1 MLDRE
6 YWLLQG
12 SEDARMKEVKFSV
25 AAKAARLIG
34 RENIADVD
42 GALVELIKNAYD
54 ADATC
59 VLVKLEI
66 PFPDVPNLLDLH
78 LATEVLSQED
88 LNTVMSYYD
97 EKDDEI
103 TKKSDLTEQQQS
115 KLRDILFSYN
125 KIIIADNG
133 YGMTEEVVGTIWMHI
148 GTSDKEKNIISP
160 RGRIKTGAKG
170 IGRFALD
177 KLSKHS
183 LMYTKSL
190 KSDSVIMWS
199 MNWEQ
204 FANVELIDDVKAE
217 LNKRDEFYEDY
228 IRAEFKEYEHIW
240 SEHEW
245 KTGTMI
251 ILTPTREPWSKRL
264 FKKVNT
270 NLNSINPI
278 GSVDKFEVIINN
290 QYCNEFNY
298 RTEEVAIDK
307 EDFDYRIRV
316 QYDGKETL
324 SVKLFRNEVDLNR
337 RTITVEKY
345 GHSVTK
351 NIEEFWQSEKLQ
363 VKNYTKDD
371 YNKEIIKNIKILEVL
386 KEDERDRIESVGP
399 FYAEMFFLRNANSS
413 GYDIM
418 KKVATRKRKKLLE
431 HFSGIKIYRDN
442 FKVRPYGDE
451 GALYDWLGLGVRA
464 QKSPAAPSHL
474 QGRWRVEPYQ
484 MIGWVKIGR
493 ETNPELEDMANREG
507 IALTDAYY
515 IFVNMLQEAVNEFE
529 YDRQYIYR
537 EYAKWI
543 SAIEKELADFA
554 ERVKDEA
561 RRRAQKQRNGKGENE
576 VHNEYQEKKEQFT
589 EDELFG
595 TVQQLVDEAD
605 NALKSKQ
612 ILQVLSSSGIILNTF
627 FHEFNAIN
635 TQFHI
640 QAPQIRSRVNYIL
653 QGKEYTGLPVY
664 NPYTRIDILEKN
676 DRLTAAFL
684 DVVMEGLKK
693 DSLIK
698 KEISLHEEITN
709 ILRKWQLMLED
720 KHITIRQDIFEERKT
735 DDNVKMSIVDLYII
749 LNNFLL
755 NSAWFLEQA
764 HNPRREIWFELYN
777 QGENICFLME
787 NNGPTLAEKY
797 KNNPDKI
804 FEMGETSKD
813 KDGTGLGLWVVK
825 ETVERNN
832 GIVEVLERSEGFGLK
847 IIFKGMVKE
856 HVSNRNH

>member
-1 MLDRE
+1 MGSKYL
-6 YWLLQG
+6 LLQG
-12 SEDARMKEVKFSV
+12 SEESRMKEVKFSV

-66 PFPDVPNLLDLH
+66 PFPDVPNVLDLH
-78 LATEVLSQED
+78 LATEVLSKDD
-88 LNTVMSYYD
+88 LNVVMSYYYKED
-97 EKDDEI
+97 YEI
-103 TKKSDLTEQQQS
+103 IKRIDLTEQQQRD
-115 KLRDILFSYN
+115 LRDILFSYN
-125 KIIIADNG
+125 KIVVADNG

-148 GTSDKEKNIISP
+148 GTSDKESNIISP

-183 LMYTKSL
+183 FMYTKSL
-190 KSDSVIMWS
+190 NSDSVIRWS

-204 FANVELIDDVKAE
+204 FAKVELIDDVKAE
-217 LNKRDEFYEDY
+217 LNKQDDLYEDY
-228 IRAEFKEYEHIW
+228 IQAEFNDYEHVW
-240 SEHEW
+240 REHDW
-245 KTGTMI
+245 TTGTMI

-290 QYCNEFNY
+290 QYCNEFDY
-298 RTEEVAIDK
+298 RTEKVAIDK

-324 SVKLFRNEVDLNR
+324 SVKLFRNEVDLSR

-351 NIEEFWQSEKLQ
+351 NIDEFWKCEKLQ
-363 VKNYTKDD
+363 VKDYTKDD
-371 YNKEIIKNIKILEVL
+371 YNKEITKNIKIFEVL
-386 KEDERDRIESVGP
+386 KEDERDRIQSVGP

-474 QGRWRVEPYQ
+474 HGRWRVEPYQ

-507 IALTDAYY
+507 IALTDAYF

-543 SAIEKELADFA
+543 GTIEKELADFA
-554 ERVKDEA
+554 ERVKEEA
-561 RRRAQKQRNGKGENE
+561 RKRAQKQQNRKSEDE
-576 VHNEYQEKKEQFT
+576 VHNEYKEEKEQFT

-595 TVQQLVDEAD
+595 TVQQLVDEAEND
-605 NALKSKQ
+605 LKSKQ
-612 ILQVLSSSGIILNTF
+612 MLQILSSSGIILNTF

-709 ILRKWQLMLED
+709 ILGKWQLMLED
-720 KHITIRQDIFEERKT
+720 KHITIRPDIFEKRKT
-735 DDNVKMSIVDLYII
+735 SDNVKMSIVDLYII

-755 NSAWFLEQA
+755 NSAWFLEQE
-764 HNPRREIWFELYN
+764 HNPQREIWFELYN
-777 QGENICFLME
+777 QGEDICFVME

-797 KNNPDKI
+797 KDNPDKI

-856 HVSNRNH
+856 YVSNRNN

>member
-1 MLDRE
+1 
-6 YWLLQG
+6 
-12 SEDARMKEVKFSV
+12 MKEVKFSV

-66 PFPDVPNLLDLH
+66 PFPDVPNVLDLS
-78 LATEVLSQED
+78 LAAEVLNKED
-88 LNTVMSYYD
+88 LNVVTSCYI
-97 EKDDEI
+97 ENGDEI
-103 TKKSDLTEQQQS
+103 KKRVDLTEKQQS
-115 KLRDILFSYN
+115 ELEDILFSYN
-125 KIIIADNG
+125 KIVIADNG
-133 YGMTEEVVGTIWMHI
+133 YGMTETVVGTTWMHI
-148 GTSDKEKNIISP
+148 GTSDKESNIISP
-160 RGRIKTGAKG
+160 KGRVKTGAKG

-183 LMYTKSL
+183 LMYTKSA
-190 KSDSVIMWS
+190 KSDSVIRWS

-204 FANVELIDDVKAE
+204 FAKVELIDDVKAE
-217 LNKRDEFYEDY
+217 LNKQVSLYEDY
-228 IRAEFKEYEHIW
+228 IREEFKDYENVWDGHDW
-240 SEHEW
+240 T
-245 KTGTMI
+245 TGTMI
-251 ILTPTREPWSKRL
+251 ILTPTREAWSKRL
-264 FKKVNT
+264 FRKVNT

-278 GSVDKFEVIINN
+278 GSVDKFEVIIKN
-290 QYCNEFNY
+290 QYCNEFDY
-298 RTEEVAIDK
+298 RTEKVAIDK

-324 SVKLFRNEVDLNR
+324 TVKLLRNEVDLTR

-345 GHSVTK
+345 DHTVTK
-351 NIEEFWQSEKLQ
+351 NIDEFWKNEKLQ
-363 VKNYTKDD
+363 VKNYTKED
-371 YNKEIIKNIKILEVL
+371 YNKEIIKDIKILEVL
-386 KEDERDRIESVGP
+386 KDDERDRVQSVGP
-399 FYAEMFFLRNANSS
+399 FYAEMFFLRNSNSS

-474 QGRWRVEPYQ
+474 YGRWRVEPYQ

-493 ETNPELEDMANREG
+493 ETNPELKDMANREG

-515 IFVNMLQEAVNEFE
+515 IFVNMLQEAVSEFE

-537 EYAKWI
+537 EYARWI
-543 SAIEKELADFA
+543 ETIEKELADFA

-561 RRRAQKQRNGKGENE
+561 RKRAQRQQNE
-576 VHNEYQEKKEQFT
+576 KKEDEGYNEYQREKEQFT

-595 TVQQLVDEAD
+595 TVQKLVDEAE
-605 NALKSKQ
+605 NALQSKQ
-612 ILQVLSSSGIILNTF
+612 MLQMLSSSGIILNTF

-698 KEISLHEEITN
+698 KEISLHEEIVN
-709 ILRKWQLMLED
+709 ILGKWQLMLED
-720 KHITIRQDIFEERKT
+720 KHIAIRPNIFEERKSS
-735 DDNVKMSIVDLYII
+735 DNVMMSIVDLYII

-755 NSAWFLEQA
+755 NAAWFLEQE
-764 HNPRREIWFELYN
+764 HNPRREIWFELYD
-777 QGENICFLME
+777 QGKDICFIME
-787 NNGPTLAEKY
+787 NNGPALAEKY

-813 KDGTGLGLWVVK
+813 KTGTGLGLWVVK

-832 GIVEVLERSEGFGLK
+832 GIIEVLERSEGFGLK

-856 HVSNRNH
+856 YVSNRNN

>member
-1 MLDRE
+1 
-6 YWLLQG
+6 
-12 SEDARMKEVKFSV
+12 MKEVKFSV

-42 GALVELIKNAYD
+42 GALIELVKNAYD

-66 PFPDVPNLLDLH
+66 PFPDVPNVLELPS
-78 LATEVLSQED
+78 ATEVLSKED
-88 LNTVMSYYD
+88 LNSVMSYYN
-97 EKDDEI
+97 EKDGKI
-103 TKKSDLTEQQQS
+103 IKKDSLTEQQQYE
-115 KLRDILFSYN
+115 LRDILFSYN
-125 KIIIADNG
+125 RIVVADNG

-148 GTSDKEKNIISP
+148 GTNDKENNIVSP
-160 RGRIKTGAKG
+160 KGRIKTGAKG

-183 LMYTKSL
+183 LMYTKSE
-190 KSDSVIMWS
+190 KSDSVIRWS

-204 FANVELIDDVKAE
+204 FARAELIDDVKAE
-217 LNKRDEFYEDY
+217 VNKQIDLYEDF
-228 IRAEFKEYEHIW
+228 IRTEFQGCEHIW
-240 SEHEW
+240 REHDW
-245 KTGTMI
+245 TTGTMI

-278 GSVDKFEVIINN
+278 GNVDKFEVVINN

-298 RTEEVAIDK
+298 HTQKVAIDK
-307 EDFDYRIRV
+307 DDFDYRIRV
-316 QYDGKETL
+316 QYDGQDAL
-324 SVKLFRNEVDLNR
+324 YVKLLRNEVDLSR
-337 RTITVEKY
+337 RTVTVEKY
-345 GHSVTK
+345 GQSVTK
-351 NIEEFWQSEKLQ
+351 NIDEFWQSEKLQ
-363 VKNYTKDD
+363 VVNYTRDD
-371 YNKEIIKNIKILEVL
+371 YNKEITRKINIIEVL
-386 KEDERDRIESVGP
+386 KEDEKDKIQSVGP

-418 KKVATRKRKKLLE
+418 KKVATRKRKNLLE

-451 GALYDWLGLGVRA
+451 GALYDWLGLGARA

-543 SAIEKELADFA
+543 TEIEKELTDYA

-561 RRRAQKQRNGKGENE
+561 RKRTQEQQNEKRND
-576 VHNEYQEKKEQFT
+576 EYQAEKEQFT
-589 EDELFG
+589 EEELFG
-595 TVQQLVDEAD
+595 TVQQLVDEAE
-605 NALKSKQ
+605 NALQSKQ
-612 ILQVLSSSGIILNTF
+612 MLQILSSSGIILNTF

-653 QGKEYTGLPVY
+653 QGKEYIGLPVY

-698 KEISLHEEITN
+698 KEISLHEEIRN
-709 ILRKWQLMLED
+709 ILGKWQLMLED
-720 KHITIRQDIFEERKT
+720 KHITIRPDIFEEGKIS
-735 DDNVKMSIVDLYII
+735 DNVKMSIVDLYII

-755 NSAWFLEQA
+755 NSAWFLEQE
-764 HNPRREIWFELYN
+764 HNPKREIWFELYN
-777 QGENICFLME
+777 QEEDICFLME

-797 KNNPDKI
+797 KDNPDKI

-832 GIVEVLERSEGFGLK
+832 GIVEVLKRSEGFGLK
-847 IIFKGMVKE
+847 IIFKGMVKKN
-856 HVSNRNH
+856 VSNRNN

>member
-1 MLDRE
+1 
-6 YWLLQG
+6 
-12 SEDARMKEVKFSV
+12 MKEVKFSV

-59 VLVKLEI
+59 VLVKMQI
-66 PFPDVPNLLDLH
+66 PFPDVPNILDL
-78 LATEVLSQED
+78 AFAAEVLSED
-88 LNTVMSYYD
+88 DLSTVMSYYN
-97 EKDDEI
+97 EKDDGI
-103 TKKSDLTEQQQS
+103 VKKIELTEKQQNE
-115 KLRDILFSYN
+115 LRDILFSYN
-125 KIIIADNG
+125 KIVIADNG
-133 YGMTEEVVGTIWMHI
+133 YGMTEEVVGTTWMHI
-148 GTSDKEKNIISP
+148 GTSDKESNIVSP
-160 RGRIKTGAKG
+160 KGRIKTGAKG

-177 KLSKHS
+177 KLSKYS
-183 LMYTKSL
+183 LMYTKAM
-190 KSDSVIMWS
+190 KSDSVIRWS

-204 FANVELIDDVKAE
+204 FAKVELIDDVKAE
-217 LNKRDEFYEDY
+217 LQKLDDLYENYIRTEFEDY
-228 IRAEFKEYEHIW
+228 EGVLGEHDW
-240 SEHEW
+240 T
-245 KTGTMI
+245 TGTMI
-251 ILTPTREPWSKRL
+251 ILTPIREPWSKRL
-264 FKKVNT
+264 FRKVNT

-278 GSVDKFEVIINN
+278 GSVDKFEVVINN

-298 RTEEVAIDK
+298 RTEKVAIDK
-307 EDFDYRIRV
+307 DDFDYRIKV
-316 QYDGKETL
+316 EYDGKETL
-324 SVKLFRNEVDLNR
+324 CVKLLRNEVDLTR

-351 NIEEFWQSEKLQ
+351 NIDEFWQIDKLQ
-363 VKNYTKDD
+363 VKNYTKKD
-371 YNKEIIKNIKILEVL
+371 YNKEIIKNIKVFDVL
-386 KEDERDRIESVGP
+386 KDDELDRIQSVGP
-399 FYAEMFFLRNANSS
+399 FQAEMYFLRNANSL

-474 QGRWRVEPYQ
+474 RGRWRVEPYQ

-543 SAIEKELADFA
+543 EAIEKELGDFA
-554 ERVKDEA
+554 ERVKEEA
-561 RRRAQKQRNGKGENE
+561 RKRAQKQQKEKSEDEGKS
-576 VHNEYQEKKEQFT
+576 EYQNEKAEFT
-589 EDELFG
+589 EDELFS
-595 TVQQLVDEAD
+595 TVQQLVDEAE
-605 NALKSKQ
+605 NALQSKQ
-612 ILQVLSSSGIILNTF
+612 MLQILSSSGIILNTF

-693 DSLIK
+693 ESLIK
-698 KEISLHEEITN
+698 KAISLHEEIVN
-709 ILRKWQLMLED
+709 ILGKWQLMLED
-720 KHITIRQDIFEERKT
+720 KHITIRPDIFEERKI
-735 DDNVKMSIVDLYII
+735 DDNVMMSIVDLYII

-755 NSAWFLEQA
+755 NSAWFLEKE
-764 HNPRREIWFELYN
+764 HNPSREVWFELYE
-777 QGENICFLME
+777 QGNDICFLME
-787 NNGPTLAEKY
+787 NNGPTLADKY

-813 KDGTGLGLWVVK
+813 KNGTGLGLWVVK

-832 GIVEVLERSEGFGLK
+832 GSIEVLERDAGFGLK
-847 IIFKGMVKE
+847 IIFKGMVKKY
-856 HVSNRNH
+856 VSNRDN

>member
-1 MLDRE
+1 
-6 YWLLQG
+6 
-12 SEDARMKEVKFSV
+12 MKEVKFSV

-59 VLVKLEI
+59 VLVKLDI
-66 PFPDVPNLLDLH
+66 PFPDVPNALDLS
-78 LATEVLSQED
+78 LAAEVLSKED
-88 LNTVMSYYD
+88 LNIVMSYYD
-97 EKDDEI
+97 EKDDKI
-103 TKKSDLTEQQQS
+103 IKKGDLTEQQQS

-125 KIIIADNG
+125 KIVIADNG
-133 YGMTEEVVGTIWMHI
+133 YGMTEKIVGTTWMHI
-148 GTSDKEKNIISP
+148 GTSDKEKNIVSP
-160 RGRIKTGAKG
+160 KGRIKTGAKG

-183 LMYTKSL
+183 LMYTKSVE
-190 KSDSVIMWS
+190 SDSVIRWS

-204 FANVELIDDVKAE
+204 FARAELIDDVKAE
-217 LNKRDEFYEDY
+217 LNNQNDLYEDY
-228 IRAEFKEYEHIW
+228 VRAEFKDYECVLR
-240 SEHEW
+240 EHDW
-245 KTGTMI
+245 TTGTMLV
-251 ILTPTREPWSKRL
+251 LTPTREPWSKRL

-290 QYCNEFNY
+290 FYCNEFNY
-298 RTEEVAIDK
+298 HTEKVAIDE

-324 SVKLFRNEVDLNR
+324 CVKLLRNEVDLSR

-351 NIEEFWQSEKLQ
+351 NVDEFWQSEKLQ

-371 YNKEIIKNIKILEVL
+371 YNKEITKNIKIFDVL
-386 KEDERDRIESVGP
+386 KEDEMDRIQSVGL
-399 FYAEMFFLRNANSS
+399 FSAELFFLRNTNSS

-418 KKVATRKRKKLLE
+418 KKVATRKRKELLD

-451 GALYDWLGLGVRA
+451 GALYDWLGLGGRA

-474 QGRWRVEPYQ
+474 HGRWRVEPYQ
-484 MIGWVKIGR
+484 MIGWVKISR

-543 SAIEKELADFA
+543 ETIEKELADFA

-561 RRRAQKQRNGKGENE
+561 RKRAQKQQKGKREDKE
-576 VHNEYQEKKEQFT
+576 QNEYQEEKGQFT

-595 TVQQLVDEAD
+595 TVQQLVDEAE
-605 NALKSKQ
+605 NALQSKQ
-612 ILQVLSSSGIILNTF
+612 MLQILSSSGIILNTF

-653 QGKEYTGLPVY
+653 QGKEYTGLSVY
-664 NPYTRIDILEKN
+664 NPYTRLDILEKN

-709 ILRKWQLMLED
+709 ILGKWQLMLED
-720 KHITIRQDIFEERKT
+720 KHISIRSDIFEERKIN
-735 DDNVKMSIVDLYII
+735 DNVNMSIVDLYII

-755 NSAWFLEQA
+755 NSAWFLEQE
-764 HNPRREIWFELYN
+764 HNPQREIWFELYN
-777 QGENICFLME
+777 QEEDVCFLME
-787 NNGPTLAEKY
+787 NNGPVLAEKY

-832 GIVEVLERSEGFGLK
+832 GIIEVLERSKGFGLK
-847 IIFKGMVKE
+847 IIFKGMVRKY
-856 HVSNRNH
+856 VSNRNN

>member
-1 MLDRE
+1 MLI
-6 YWLLQG
+6 QG
-12 SEDARMKEVKFSV
+12 SEGSKMKEVKFSV

-66 PFPDVPNLLDLH
+66 PFPDVPNILDLQ
-78 LATEVLSQED
+78 LATEVLSKEA
-88 LNTVMSYYD
+88 LNVVMSYYYEQD
-97 EKDDEI
+97 NEI
-103 TKKSDLTEQQQS
+103 IKRIDLTEQQQND
-115 KLRDILFSYN
+115 LRDILFSYN
-125 KIIIADNG
+125 RIVVADNG

-148 GTSDKEKNIISP
+148 GTSDKENNIISP

-183 LMYTKSL
+183 LMFTKSL
-190 KSDSVIMWS
+190 HSDSVIRWF

-204 FANVELIDDVKAE
+204 FARVELIDDVKAE
-217 LNKRDEFYEDY
+217 LNKTTELYEDY
-228 IRAEFKEYEHIW
+228 IRAEFNDYEHVW
-240 SEHEW
+240 GGHDW
-245 KTGTMI
+245 TTGTMI
-251 ILTPTREPWSKRL
+251 VLTPTREPWSKRL

-278 GSVDKFEVIINN
+278 GSVDQFEVIINN
-290 QYCNEFNY
+290 QYCNEFDY
-298 RTEEVAIDK
+298 RTEKVAIDK

-324 SVKLFRNEVDLNR
+324 SVKLFRNEVDMSR

-351 NIEEFWQSEKLQ
+351 NIDEFWKTEKLQ

-371 YNKEIIKNIKILEVL
+371 YNKEITKNIKILEVL
-386 KEDERDRIESVGP
+386 KEDERDRIQSVGP
-399 FYAEMFFLRNANSS
+399 FYAEMFFLRNANSP

-418 KKVATRKRKKLLE
+418 KKVAARKRKKLLE

-474 QGRWRVEPYQ
+474 HGRWRVEPYQ

-543 SAIEKELADFA
+543 MTIEKELADFA
-554 ERVKDEA
+554 ERVKEEA
-561 RRRAQKQRNGKGENE
+561 RKRAQKQQNGKREDE
-576 VHNEYQEKKEQFT
+576 VHNEYQEEKEQFT

-595 TVQQLVDEAD
+595 TVQQLVDEAEND
-605 NALKSKQ
+605 LQSKQ
-612 ILQVLSSSGIILNTF
+612 MLQILSSSGIILNTF

-653 QGKEYTGLPVY
+653 QGKEYAGLPAY

-693 DSLIK
+693 ESLIK
-698 KEISLHEEITN
+698 REISLHEEIIN
-709 ILRKWQLMLED
+709 ILGKWQLMLED
-720 KHITIRQDIFEERKT
+720 KHITIRPGIFEKRKT
-735 DDNVKMSIVDLYII
+735 SDNVKMSIVDLYII

-755 NSAWFLEQA
+755 NAAWFLEQE
-764 HNPRREIWFELYN
+764 HNPQREIWFELYN
-777 QGENICFLME
+777 QGEDICFLME
-787 NNGPTLAEKY
+787 NNGPTLSEKY
-797 KNNPDKI
+797 KENPDKI

-847 IIFKGMVKE
+847 IIFKGMVKGY
-856 HVSNRNH
+856 VSNRNN

>member
-1 MLDRE
+1 
-6 YWLLQG
+6 
-12 SEDARMKEVKFSV
+12 MKEVKFSV

-54 ADATC
+54 ADASC
-59 VLVKLEI
+59 VLVKLQI
-66 PFPDVPNLLDLH
+66 PFPDIPNILDLS
-78 LATEVLSQED
+78 LAAEVLNKED
-88 LNTVMSYYD
+88 LNLVMSYYNEND
-97 EKDDEI
+97 NEMVRN
-103 TKKSDLTEQQQS
+103 TDLTQIQLDE
-115 KLRDILFSYN
+115 LRDILFSYN
-125 KIIIADNG
+125 RIIIADNG
-133 YGMTEEVVGTIWMHI
+133 YGMTEEVVGTTWMHI
-148 GTSDKEKNIISP
+148 GTSDKESNIVSP
-160 RGRIKTGAKG
+160 KGRIKTGAKG

-183 LMYTKSL
+183 LMYTKSVN
-190 KSDSVIMWS
+190 SDSVIRWS
-199 MNWEQ
+199 MDWEQ
-204 FANVELIDDVKAE
+204 FAKVKLIEDVKAE
-217 LNKRDEFYEDY
+217 LQKDDNFYEEY
-228 IRAEFKEYEHIW
+228 VRSEFKDYENIIE
-240 SEHEW
+240 EHDW
-245 KTGTMI
+245 TTGTMI

-264 FKKVNT
+264 FRKVNT

-278 GSVDKFEVIINN
+278 GSVDKFEVVIDNE
-290 QYCNEFNY
+290 YWNEFDY
-298 RTEEVAIDK
+298 HTEKVAIDK

-316 QYDGKETL
+316 EYDGKEGVFVRL
-324 SVKLFRNEVDLNR
+324 LRNEVDLSC

-351 NIEEFWQSEKLQ
+351 NIDEFWQNEKFQ

-371 YNKEIIKNIKILEVL
+371 YNKEIIKEIKILEAL
-386 KEDERDRIESVGP
+386 KEDERDRIQSVGP
-399 FYAEMFFLRNANSS
+399 FQAEMYFLRNTNSV
-413 GYDIM
+413 GYDLM

-464 QKSPAAPSHL
+464 QKSPAAPSHPT
-474 QGRWRVEPYQ
+474 GRWRVEPYQ

-507 IALTDAYY
+507 IALTDVYY
-515 IFVNMLQEAVNEFE
+515 IFVSMLQEAVNEFE

-543 SAIEKELADFA
+543 LSIEKELADFA
-554 ERVKDEA
+554 ERVKEEA
-561 RRRAQKQRNGKGENE
+561 RKRTQRQQNNKSDDEGTYEENDE
-576 VHNEYQEKKEQFT
+576 QERFT
-589 EDELFG
+589 EDELFS
-595 TVQQLVDEAD
+595 TVQQLVDEAEKE
-605 NALKSKQ
+605 LKSKQ
-612 ILQVLSSSGIILNTF
+612 MLQVLSSSGIILNTF

-653 QGKEYTGLPVY
+653 QGNEYTGLPVY
-664 NPYTRIDILEKN
+664 NPYTRIDVLEKN
-676 DRLTAAFL
+676 DKLTAAFL

-693 DSLIK
+693 NSLDK
-698 KEISLHEEITN
+698 REISLHREIVN
-709 ILRKWQLMLED
+709 ILEKWQLMLED
-720 KHITIRQDIFEERKT
+720 KHITIRSNIFDKREIE
-735 DDNVKMSIVDLYII
+735 DNVEMSIVDLYII

-755 NSAWFLEQA
+755 NSAWFLEQE
-764 HNPRREIWFELYN
+764 HNPNREVWFDLFKN
-777 QGENICFLME
+777 ENDLCFVME
-787 NNGPTLAEKY
+787 NNGPALADKF
-797 KNNPDKI
+797 KDNPDKI

-832 GIVEVLERSEGFGLK
+832 GTIKVLERNQGFGLE
-847 IIFKGMVKE
+847 IIFKGMVK
-856 HVSNRNH
+856 

>member
-1 MLDRE
+1 ME
-6 YWLLQG
+6 SKYLLIHG
-12 SEDARMKEVKFSV
+12 SEESKMKEVKFSV

-66 PFPDVPNLLDLH
+66 PFPDVPNILDLQ
-78 LATEVLSQED
+78 LATEVLSKED
-88 LNTVMSYYD
+88 LNVVMSYYYEQD
-97 EKDDEI
+97 NEI
-103 TKKSDLTEQQQS
+103 IKRIDLTEQQQID
-115 KLRDILFSYN
+115 LRDILFSYN
-125 KIIIADNG
+125 RIVVADNG

-148 GTSDKEKNIISP
+148 GTSDKENNIISP

-183 LMYTKSL
+183 SMYTKSL
-190 KSDSVIMWS
+190 NSDSVIRWF

-204 FANVELIDDVKAE
+204 FAQIELIDDIKAE
-217 LNKRDEFYEDY
+217 LNKTAELYEDY
-228 IRAEFKEYEHIW
+228 IRSEFKDYEHVW
-240 SEHEW
+240 GEYDW
-245 KTGTMI
+245 TTGTMFV
-251 ILTPTREPWSKRL
+251 LTPTREPWSKRL
-264 FKKVNT
+264 YKKVNT

-290 QYCNEFNY
+290 QYCNEFDY
-298 RTEEVAIDK
+298 RTEKVAIDK

-324 SVKLFRNEVDLNR
+324 SVKLFRNEVDLGR

-351 NIEEFWQSEKLQ
+351 NIDEFWKSEKLQ

-371 YNKEIIKNIKILEVL
+371 YNKEITKNIKIFEVL
-386 KEDERDRIESVGP
+386 KEDERDRIQSVGP

-418 KKVATRKRKKLLE
+418 KKVAARKRKKLLE

-474 QGRWRVEPYQ
+474 HGRWRVEPYQ

-543 SAIEKELADFA
+543 VSIEKELADFA
-554 ERVKDEA
+554 ERVKEEARKRTYKLQNGKREDEA
-561 RRRAQKQRNGKGENE
+561 
-576 VHNEYQEKKEQFT
+576 HNEYHEEKEQFT

-595 TVQQLVDEAD
+595 TVQQLVDEAESD
-605 NALKSKQ
+605 LQSKQ
-612 ILQVLSSSGIILNTF
+612 MLQILSSSGIILNTF

-693 DSLIK
+693 ESLIK
-698 KEISLHEEITN
+698 KEISLHEEIIN
-709 ILRKWQLMLED
+709 ILGKWQLMLED
-720 KHITIRQDIFEERKT
+720 KHITIRTGIFEERKT
-735 DDNVKMSIVDLYII
+735 SDNVKMSIVDLYII

-755 NSAWFLEQA
+755 NSAWFLEQE
-764 HNPRREIWFELYN
+764 HNPQREIWLELYN
-777 QGENICFLME
+777 QGEDICLLME

-797 KNNPDKI
+797 KDNPDKI

-813 KDGTGLGLWVVK
+813 NEGTGLGLWVVK

-856 HVSNRNH
+856 YVSNRNN